1 MGGAK
6 SRSRLNQTLHFTFP
20 AAPTCRLL
28 HPCGIF
34 RRLGDA
40 SRPRLPDAVGVFVP
54 DRPEPDADKDRQHR
68 FSVEWHDE
76 LGLGRLETI
85 VMNYCGWTAV
95 TVGSGIVIY
104 RFLTGDV
111 FGATVDAVIVA
122 MVTATILLGQQPR
135 FKRHAVIIFGFIIT
149 ASCLMSAL
157 LVSRN
162 GLLWS
167 YLVLWINT
175 LVLPRNLALALN
187 LIVIVVLTASTQL
200 FDSLPQHI
208 SWVTIAVLI
217 SGFGVIFTNQLRS
230 QQQMLRDLATLDP
243 LTGAGNRRLLQH
255 DLQTAIAEKRRS
267 GRESTLME
275 LDLDHFKHIND
286 NYGHEAGDRVLEEF
300 VKMVRETLR
309 TEDGLY
315 RVGGEEFV
323 VLLRGMDQQ
332 AARTSLCELHERL
345 SGCVDSPEGPL
356 RCSAGAATLKPGENW
371 SQWLART
378 DRALYRAKNEGR
390 DRLVM
395 A

>member
-1 MGGAK
+1 M
-6 SRSRLNQTLHFTFP
+6 S
-20 AAPTCRLL
+20 
-28 HPCGIF
+28 I
-34 RRLGDA
+34 
-40 SRPRLPDAVGVFVP
+40 
-54 DRPEPDADKDRQHR
+54 
-68 FSVEWHDE
+68 EWPDE
-76 LGLGRLETI
+76 LGLGRLETT

-149 ASCLMSAL
+149 ASCLTSAL

-208 SWVTIAVLI
+208 SWVTIAILI

-267 GRESTLME
+267 ERESTLME

-286 NYGHEAGDRVLEEF
+286 NHGHEAGDRVLAQF

-315 RVGGEEFV
+315 RLGGEEFV
-323 VLLRGMDQQ
+323 VLLRDMDQQ
-332 AARTSLCELHERL
+332 AARTSLNEMHERL
-345 SGCVDSPEGPL
+345 SGRVDGPGGPL
-356 RCSAGAATLKPGENW
+356 RFSAGAATLKCGENW
-371 SQWLART
+371 SQWLARA
-378 DRALYRAKNEGR
+378 DRALYRAKEEGR
-390 DRLVM
+390 DRLVI